1 MPITKKEFKPLVVV
15 VDDSE
20 FTRKKIISDL
30 DKNGITVVGE
40 AGTAEKAMEVAATTD
55 ANIFIIDIV
64 MPQISGLELTKAL
77 TDKFRSKISVI
88 AISSL
93 TTESVVIDAISNGA
107 LDFLSKPV
115 DINDLI
121 SSIAKIIKI
130 RTE

>member
-40 AGTAEKAMEVAATTD
+40 AGTAEKAMEVAATTE